1 MNTFVIF
8 DNGGITVD
16 RYTIINHETGDVY
29 AAGENPDAPIGMGKF
44 CGNCA
49 DHRIVMYGAGWRQ
62 KLPGKKV
69 IRTEVDNYIN
79 NARLDPEWL
88 GKEVKCIQLPMPV
101 QRYISNLNHYS
112 HGHEAS
118 FSPASIVYIPGDV
131 KNVLSGEAK
140 RVSAGLEPR

>member
-1 MNTFVIF
+1 MNMFVIF
-8 DNGGITVD
+8 DNGGVTAD

-29 AAGENPDAPIGMGKF
+29 AAGENPDVPIGMGKF

-62 KLPGKKV
+62 RLPSKKV
-69 IRTEVDNYIN
+69 LRAEIDHYIN

-101 QRYISNLNHYS
+101 QRYIATLHHYS
-112 HGHEAS
+112 QGHGAFSQAS
-118 FSPASIVYIPGDV
+118 VVYIPGDV
-131 KNVLSGEAK
+131 KPVLSGEAM